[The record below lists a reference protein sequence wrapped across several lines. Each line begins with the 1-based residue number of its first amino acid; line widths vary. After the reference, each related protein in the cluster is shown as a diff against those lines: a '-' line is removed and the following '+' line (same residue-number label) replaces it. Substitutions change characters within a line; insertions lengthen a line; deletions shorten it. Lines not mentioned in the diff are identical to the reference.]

1 MNKTDERRKGVKFN
15 NVWQTLVLI
24 CMIVMVGFNMN
35 DKLDDALFTEEEV
48 TQIAT
53 DAADKVV
60 YSYRQN
66 DAVVD
71 TTDFVQGWIESEG
84 ITMEEYVCKTYEFKT
99 RVYKGGL
106 SMIKNDFETR
116 DIMVE
121 RYGEKVI
128 NELVEQLIKSK
139 F

>member
-1 MNKTDERRKGVKFN
+1 MKSDERRKGVKFN
-15 NVWQTLVLI
+15 NVWQTLFLI
-24 CMIVMVGFNMN
+24 VTIMLVGFTMN

-48 TQIAT
+48 TKFAT
-53 DAADKVV
+53 EAAENVV
-60 YSYRQN
+60 YAYRQD
-66 DAVVD
+66 DALVD

-84 ITMEEYVCKTYEFKT
+84 ITMEEYVCTTYDYKT

-106 SMIKNDFETR
+106 NMIENKYETR
-116 DIMVE
+116 DIMYE